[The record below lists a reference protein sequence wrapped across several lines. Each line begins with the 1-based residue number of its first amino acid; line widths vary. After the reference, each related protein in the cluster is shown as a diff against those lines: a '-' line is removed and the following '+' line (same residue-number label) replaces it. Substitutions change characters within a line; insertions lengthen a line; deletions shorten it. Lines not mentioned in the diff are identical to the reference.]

1 MGRKY
6 FLAYYA
12 DNENYVAID
21 LKKLPYFNGRNAGNA
36 YDIISFYNEFDDQ
49 QDLFLYLRQ
58 KGLIPRNTEEI
69 CLCMQQKN
77 QNGSTTLKA
86 LPHSEEPLVKSSSKF
101 FRKDYLIGY
110 LRKNLLDNK
119 FVDAVRREFG
129 FYRIYEYDGISLESC
144 LNNIAYFNNLKKG
157 HNLDNAS
164 ATELEYKIDMVV
176 VGLTSGVKTF
186 ITTALFCN
194 YYNSLGNPAPV
205 RKDEVRDVSY
215 ENEEFLELNDIVKY
229 NVGLSGK
236 ALEEALEDEELA
248 SEKVSKKF

>member
-12 DNENYVAID
+12 DNESYVAID
-21 LKKLPYFNGRNAGNA
+21 LKKLPYFNGKNPSNA
-36 YDIISFYNEFDDQ
+36 YDIIGFYNEFEDDQ
-49 QDLFLYLRQ
+49 DIFLYLRQ
-58 KGLIPRNTEEI
+58 KGLIPRGVEEL
-69 CLCMQQKN
+69 CLCMQKKN
-77 QNGSTTLKA
+77 QNGSTTLKV
-86 LPHSEEPLVKSSSKF
+86 LPHSEQPLVKSSSKF
-101 FRKDYLIGY
+101 FRKDYLSGY
-110 LRKNLLDNK
+110 LRKNLLNND

-144 LNNIAYFNNLKKG
+144 LNNIAYFNNLRKA
-157 HNLDNAS
+157 HILDNAS

-194 YYNSLGNPAPV
+194 YYNSLGKPAQV

-236 ALEEALEDEELA
+236 ALEEALEDEALA

>member
-21 LKKLPYFNGRNAGNA
+21 LKKLPYFNGKNAGNA

-77 QNGSTTLKA
+77 QNGSTTLKV

-110 LRKNLLDNK
+110 LKKNLLDNK

-129 FYRIYEYDGISLESC
+129 FYRIYEYDGISLESG

-236 ALEEALEDEELA
+236 VLEEALEDEELA

>member
-110 LRKNLLDNK
+110 LKKNLLDNK

-144 LNNIAYFNNLKKG
+144 LNNIAYFNNLRKG

-194 YYNSLGNPAPV
+194 YYNSLGNSAPV

>member
-110 LRKNLLDNK
+110 LKKNLLDNK

-236 ALEEALEDEELA
+236 ALEEALEDEEA
-248 SEKVSKKF
+248 CKRKGI

>member
-101 FRKDYLIGY
+101 FRKDYLIDY
-110 LRKNLLDNK
+110 LKKNLLNND

-144 LNNIAYFNNLKKG
+144 LNNIAYFNNLRKG

-194 YYNSLGNPAPV
+194 YYNSLGKPAPV

>member
-12 DNENYVAID
+12 DDDNYVAID
-21 LKKLPYFNGRNAGNA
+21 LKKLPYFSGRNAGNA
-36 YDIISFYNEFDDQ
+36 YDIISFYNEFEDQ

-58 KGLIPRNTEEI
+58 KGLIPRNAEEI

-101 FRKDYLIGY
+101 FKKGYLSDY
-110 LRKNLLDNK
+110 LRKNLLDDR

-129 FYRIYEYDGISLESC
+129 YYRIYEYAGISLDSC
-144 LNNIAYFNNLKKG
+144 LNNIAYFNNLRKG

-164 ATELEYKIDMVV
+164 ATELEHKIDMVV

-194 YYNSLGNPAPV
+194 YYNSLGKPAPV

>member
-110 LRKNLLDNK
+110 LKKNLLDNK